1 MSQAKELNTV
11 FQKSR
16 FLNIKGRL
24 HDFAQPKIMGIL
36 NLTPDSFFEKSR
48 VGSETALLK
57 RAEELIAAGADIL
70 DIGASSTRPAAEIQS
85 PEEEIVRIGQ
95 SIFLLKQHFPTTLLS
110 LDTYYGAVAQVGIDQ
125 GADLIND
132 ISAGQFDPTLW
143 PVVARAQI
151 PYILNYNRS
160 GQQNTA
166 NSFLTQKGI
175 VSDALS
181 FLSEK
186 RAALQALGCTDI
198 LIDPGFGFGK
208 SLSENHELL
217 QKLEHLHLLG
227 APLLVGVS
235 RKSMITKILNCSPE
249 EALNG
254 NSILHTLAY
263 TKGARI
269 FRVHDVAQVKELILL
284 LGAQDLHE
292 L

>member
-1 MSQAKELNTV
+1 MSLAKEQNTV

-24 HDFAQPKIMGIL
+24 HDFGQPKIMGIL
-36 NLTPDSFFEKSR
+36 NITPDSFYQTSR
-48 VGSETALLK
+48 IASETALLH
-57 RAEELIAAGADIL
+57 RAEEMIAAGADIL
-70 DIGASSTRPAAEIQS
+70 DLGASSTRPAADIQTA
-85 PEEEIVRIGQ
+85 EAELQRLGQ
-95 SIFLLKQHFPTTLLS
+95 SISVLKKHFPQTLIS
-110 LDTYYGAVAQVGIDQ
+110 LDTYYGAVAQTGIDQ

-143 PVVARAQI
+143 PIVAAAKV
-151 PYILNYNRS
+151 PYILNYNRAS
-160 GQQNTA
+160 QNNAAT
-166 NSFLTQKGI
+166 SFLTQKGI

-186 RAALQALGCTDI
+186 RAALQELGCTDI

-208 SLSENHELL
+208 SLAENHELL

-227 APLLVGVS
+227 APILVGIS
-235 RKSMITKILNCSPE
+235 RKSMITKVLDCSPE

-254 NSILHTLAY
+254 TSILHTLAY

-284 LGAQDLHE
+284 LDSQDLH
-292 L
+292 

>member
-1 MSQAKELNTV
+1 MSLAKEQNTV

-24 HDFAQPKIMGIL
+24 HDFGQPKIMGIL
-36 NLTPDSFFEKSR
+36 NITPDSFYQTSR
-48 VGSETALLK
+48 IASETALLQ
-57 RAEELIAAGADIL
+57 RAEEMIAAGADIL
-70 DIGASSTRPAAEIQS
+70 DLGASSTRPAADIQTA
-85 PEEEIVRIGQ
+85 EAELQRLGQ
-95 SIFLLKQHFPTTLLS
+95 SISLLKKHFPQTLIS
-110 LDTYYGAVAQVGIDQ
+110 LDTYYGAVAQTGIDQ

-143 PVVARAQI
+143 PVVAAAKV
-151 PYILNYNRS
+151 PYILNYNRAS
-160 GQQNTA
+160 QNNAAT
-166 NSFLTQKGI
+166 SFLTQKGI

-186 RAALQALGCTDI
+186 RAALQELGCTDI

-208 SLSENHELL
+208 SLAENHELL

-227 APLLVGVS
+227 APILVGVS
-235 RKSMITKILNCSPE
+235 RKSMITKVLDCSPE

-254 NSILHTLAY
+254 TSILHTLAY

-284 LGAQDLHE
+284 LDSQDLH
-292 L
+292 

>member
-1 MSQAKELNTV
+1 MSLAKEQNTV

-24 HDFAQPKIMGIL
+24 HDFGQPKIMGIL
-36 NLTPDSFFEKSR
+36 NITPDSFYQSSR
-48 VGSETALLK
+48 IASETALLH
-57 RAEELIAAGADIL
+57 RAEEMIAAGADIL
-70 DIGASSTRPAAEIQS
+70 DLGASSTRPAADIQTA
-85 PEEEIVRIGQ
+85 EAELQRLGQ
-95 SIFLLKQHFPTTLLS
+95 SIYLLKKHFPQTLIS
-110 LDTYYGAVAQVGIDQ
+110 LDTYYGAVAQTGIDQ

-132 ISAGQFDPTLW
+132 ISSGQFDPTLW
-143 PVVARAQI
+143 PVVAAAKV
-151 PYILNYNRS
+151 PYILNYNRAS
-160 GQQNTA
+160 QNNAAT
-166 NSFLTQKGI
+166 SFLTQKGI

-186 RAALQALGCTDI
+186 RAALQELGCTDI

-208 SLSENHELL
+208 SLAENHELL

-227 APLLVGVS
+227 APILVGVS
-235 RKSMITKILNCSPE
+235 RKSMITKVLDCSPE

-254 NSILHTLAY
+254 TSILHTLAY

-284 LGAQDLHE
+284 LDSQDLH
-292 L
+292 

>member
-1 MSQAKELNTV
+1 MSLAKEQNTV

-24 HDFAQPKIMGIL
+24 HDFGHPKIMGIL
-36 NLTPDSFFEKSR
+36 NITPDSFYQTSR
-48 VGSETALLK
+48 IASETALLQ
-57 RAEELIAAGADIL
+57 RAEEMIAVGADIL
-70 DIGASSTRPAAEIQS
+70 DLGASSTRPTADIQTAEAELQ
-85 PEEEIVRIGQ
+85 RLGQ
-95 SIFLLKQHFPTTLLS
+95 SISLLKKHFPQTLIS
-110 LDTYYGAVAQVGIDQ
+110 LDTYYGAVAQIGIDQ

-143 PVVARAQI
+143 PIVAAAKV
-151 PYILNYNRS
+151 PYILNYNRAS
-160 GQQNTA
+160 QNNAAT
-166 NSFLTQKGI
+166 SFLTQKGI

-186 RAALQALGCTDI
+186 RAALQELGCTDI

-208 SLSENHELL
+208 SLAENHELL

-227 APLLVGVS
+227 APILVGVS
-235 RKSMITKILNCSPE
+235 RKSMITKVLDCSPE

-254 NSILHTLAY
+254 TSILHTLAY

-284 LGAQDLHE
+284 LDSQDLH
-292 L
+292 